1 MIDEGFSVLSESCK
15 GNMVVSNH
23 SQENVYLQNSGS
35 FLPNNDIQAILLLQ
49 MVVNHHNCAL
59 IQEPNSISRLFKP
72 YLFYYTRNLLAPAY
86 LENQI

>member
-35 FLPNNDIQAILLLQ
+35 FLPNNDIQAILSSSDGGQSSQL
-49 MVVNHHNCAL
+49 CS
-59 IQEPNSISRLFKP
+59 NSG
-72 YLFYYTRNLLAPAY
+72 A
-86 LENQI
+86 